1 MASALDPYTPSETA
15 ARPASAPGLPQIPGL
30 DFATAT
36 DPTFAQGQQQVA
48 GAHEQQ
54 FRQEQQQ
61 IQAGLA
67 QDQRTAQGR
76 ISAFGQNPQFKGR
89 GYNELNPNEVNQVQ
103 SGVPTSQIPQI
114 PGLWNAAQT
123 ASTGRPVGARINPG
137 ETASADV
144 NGVKISNIVPTGSA
158 GMTYESL
165 PDSDQRIVDQI
176 GNYQMPMP
184 SRGAFPPAQIA
195 RIRGALSDKYGPD
208 SEHPY
213 DAKEYPARQAALTDF
228 KAGKAASNITSIQT
242 VIGHLRGLSD
252 AVGQLG
258 NTNFLPG
265 ISNTVVNDVGNVTSS
280 GVQAKLANFNS
291 KADAVASELG
301 KVFGGNQPA
310 MSLVHEWRNSISA
323 NASPQAQNAAI
334 GSIMEMLGSRM
345 GGLQDQWDKGVKSER
360 TLPFLTDKNR
370 ADLQAMEQR
379 GVPDSN
385 HIALDPVGAFPQQG
399 QANPAVPATPQPAAT
414 AAPQAAPQIPVLTGR
429 SQFDALPSGSLYIRN
444 GQRYKKP

>member
-1 MASALDPYTPSETA
+1 MASALDPYTPSESA

-54 FRQEQQQ
+54 LRQQATQQEIQQRQ

-67 QDQRTAQGR
+67 QDQRIAQGR
-76 ISAFGQNPQFKGR
+76 ISAFGQNPKFKGR
-89 GYNELNPNEVNQVQ
+89 GYDELNPDEVKQVQ
-103 SGVPTSQIPQI
+103 SGVPDSQIPQI
-114 PGLWNAAQT
+114 PGMWNATQS
-123 ASTGRPVGARINPG
+123 ASVGRPVGAKINPG
-137 ETASADV
+137 ETASAEV
-144 NGVKISNIVPTGSA
+144 SGVKLNNIVPTGSA
-158 GMTYESL
+158 GITYDSL

-228 KAGKAASNITSIQT
+228 KAGKTASNITSIQT
-242 VIGHLRGLSD
+242 VIGHLKGLSD

-258 NTNFLPG
+258 NNNFLPG
-265 ISNTVVNDVGNVTSS
+265 ITNPVENAVGSITSS
-280 GVQAKLANFNS
+280 DTQAKLANFNS

-310 MSLVHEWRNSISA
+310 MSLIHEWRNSLSA

-345 GGLQDQWDKGVKSER
+345 GGLQDQWDKGVKNER
-360 TLPFLTDKNR
+360 TMPFLTDKNR
-370 ADLQAMEQR
+370 ADLQTMEQR

-385 HIALDPVGAFPQQG
+385 HIALDPVGAFGQPAPGAPQQPQRTPISISG
-399 QANPAVPATPQPAAT
+399 PDDYAKVPKGA
-414 AAPQAAPQIPVLTGR
+414 
-429 SQFDALPSGSLYIRN
+429 QFSWGGKVYTK
-444 GQRYKKP
+444 Q